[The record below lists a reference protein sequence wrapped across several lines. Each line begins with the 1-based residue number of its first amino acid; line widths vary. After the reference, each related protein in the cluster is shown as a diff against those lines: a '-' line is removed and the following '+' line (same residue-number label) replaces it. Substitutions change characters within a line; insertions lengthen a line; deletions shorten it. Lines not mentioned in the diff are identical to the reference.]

1 MKSRTSYRVCGGI
14 FRIAGVER
22 VFPGVRSH
30 CLGGE
35 PLEGGGRGSGRRW
48 GEVEDAQVSEGHCF
62 EIFAF

>member
-1 MKSRTSYRVCGGI
+1 MEGFLELQGSG
-14 FRIAGVER
+14 R

-35 PLEGGGRGSGRRW
+35 LLAGGGRGSGRRW